1 MLRMIMTL
9 TAMVLATPGL
19 AAMEDDPLTSRVTI
33 DKLELRSTS
42 GPDPI
47 VLDVGA
53 WIGYDLHKLLAKA
66 EIEHVD
72 GGTEEAELQL
82 LYSRAV
88 AAFWDFQVGWRH
100 DFRPKPERDFLVLG
114 IAGLAPY
121 MLEVDTAL
129 FLGESGQMGIRLD
142 AEYEYLFTQR
152 LALVPEVEVNAHGKS
167 DEAVGVGSGL
177 SDMTLGLRLRYE
189 VRRELAPYVGIN
201 WTRKLGS
208 TADLASVEGEQ
219 TSDVQIVAGLRAWF

>member
-1 MLRMIMTL
+1 MLKMIMTL
-9 TAMVLATPGL
+9 TAMVVAAPAL
-19 AAMEDDPLTSRVTI
+19 AAVEDDPLTSRVTI

-47 VLDVGA
+47 VLDVDA

-100 DFRPKPERDFLVLG
+100 DFRPKPERDFLVLC
-114 IAGLAPY
+114 IAGLAP
-121 MLEVDTAL
+121 
-129 FLGESGQMGIRLD
+129 
-142 AEYEYLFTQR
+142 
-152 LALVPEVEVNAHGKS
+152 
-167 DEAVGVGSGL
+167 
-177 SDMTLGLRLRYE
+177 
-189 VRRELAPYVGIN
+189 
-201 WTRKLGS
+201 
-208 TADLASVEGEQ
+208 
-219 TSDVQIVAGLRAWF
+219 